1 MKKTLKG
8 WGFFSEY
15 RKVEGVLG
23 KNASPLPP
31 PRWENR
37 GGAGGSPVWPNPAA
51 KGPRRLR
58 GKGKGGGAGR
68 VRLPAMAQTEVARG
82 GLAMVAGGNGRRWS
96 LAGGS
101 GPR

>member
-1 MKKTLKG
+1 MKKGLKG
-8 WGFFSEY
+8 MGFFTEY

-51 KGPRRLR
+51 KGSRRLR
-58 GKGKGGGAGR
+58 GKGKR
-68 VRLPAMAQTEVARG
+68 ARG
-82 GLAMVAGGNGRRWS
+82 GSRG
-96 LAGGS
+96 
-101 GPR
+101 

>member
-1 MKKTLKG
+1 MKKGLKG
-8 WGFFSEY
+8 MGFFTEY

-58 GKGKGGGAGR
+58 GKGKRRWGLGGFDSR
-68 VRLPAMAQTEVARG
+68 PWLRPRWPEVA
-82 GLAMVAGGNGRRWS
+82 
-96 LAGGS
+96 
-101 GPR
+101 

>member
-1 MKKTLKG
+1 VNIEK
-8 WGFFSEY
+8 WRGFLA
-15 RKVEGVLG
+15 KMPVLFLPRAG
-23 KNASPLPP
+23 K
-31 PRWENR
+31 NR

-58 GKGKGGGAGR
+58 GKGEKEVGAGR

-82 GLAMVAGGNGRRWS
+82 GLATVAGGNGRRWS

-101 GPR
+101 GPQ